1 MAYHVGIYYSIKS
14 IANIKGGK
22 MTTLGFFQNCLGK
35 AISEYKRLLNTP
47 RSRGGLQDEVKDIV
61 SNINRA
67 VKGGEL
73 TADEGKELIEQFKKI
88 DFSGLAQARA
98 ELKRAEKQ
106 RKVKNGSKFI

>member
-1 MAYHVGIYYSIKS
+1 M
-14 IANIKGGK
+14 
-22 MTTLGFFQNCLGK
+22 
-35 AISEYKRLLNTP
+35 
-47 RSRGGLQDEVKDIV
+47 
-61 SNINRA
+61 INRA